1 MLATGDKSYYIFDPV
16 QFKEFGY
23 NFYQGDDFYYR
34 YQSTRKLLS
43 ESIYIP
49 FGPNCATRQGFLNFI
64 KHIGKR
70 RFTKVTIDLPMIYC
84 KRREKD
90 IVDILL
96 KNGYRKNPYI
106 HQDEETI
113 IFKKEE
119 FIVRSK
125 LMNKV
130 RYGERRSDVVVKHNL
145 NEAELKEIYKI
156 YLFASRRI
164 GFKPKKIAV
173 FEKLSESCIAV
184 LAFSKEGGMQGFVIG
199 YLFNAYA
206 CDFYNKDA
214 SKILSVVFTAES
226 EGGRK
231 NKIGHMMHY
240 HLFKEAFEG
249 YGVDIID
256 FHGASRT
263 KNRTYI
269 SFKSEFSK
277 NFYSLPGSF
286 TKTKIL

>member
-1 MLATGDKSYYIFDPV
+1 MITDKDKPYYIFDPV

-34 YQSTRKLLS
+34 YQSTKKLLW
-43 ESIYIP
+43 ENVYIP
-49 FGPNCATRQGFLNFI
+49 FGPNCATKQGFLNFI
-64 KHIGKR
+64 NHIDKK

-84 KRREKD
+84 RRMKKD
-90 IVDILL
+90 IVDTLL
-96 KNGYRKNPYI
+96 KNGYKKNPYI

-130 RYGERRSDVVVKHNL
+130 RYGKKRSEFVVKRNL
-145 NEAELKEIYKI
+145 SQAELKEIYKI

-173 FEKLSESCIAV
+173 FEKLSENSIAI
-184 LAFSKEGGMQGFVIG
+184 LAFSKGGSMQGFVIG
-199 YLFNAYA
+199 YLFDAYA

-214 SKILSVVFTAES
+214 SKILLIMFTAEN
-226 EGGRK
+226 EIGRK

-240 HLFKEAFEG
+240 YLFKEAFEK

-263 KNRTYI
+263 KNRTYV

-286 TKTKIL
+286 TKTKIF